1 MKLQRP
7 NLHCHVC
14 WSLPTHKRVPR
25 FEVFMFCCSQHACG
39 VLLLGAFW
47 DKKTQEKHP
56 WSKHGTTMSENE
68 SMVTTKW
75 HFTYSLIP
83 RVVSRHN
90 KMLSF
95 KQTKL
100 ALWSL
105 FFFSFGSKNSVHQIL
120 ESNTD
125 GTFCNQTMQLCT
137 FAKPFVII
145 FKIFPC
151 DKSLVTQSV
160 NIHLL
165 FSGYSFNVI
174 LLHKCFRNA

>member
-1 MKLQRP
+1 MSRLQIFA
-7 NLHCHVC
+7 NTQTCASVWGVH
-14 WSLPTHKRVPR
+14 
-25 FEVFMFCCSQHACG
+25 
-39 VLLLGAFW
+39 VLLFTACLWLFTFRSFLRQ
-47 DKKTQEKHP
+47 KKTQEKHP

-160 NIHLL
+160 NIHFL
-165 FSGYSFNVI
+165 FSAYSFNVI

>member
-1 MKLQRP
+1 
-7 NLHCHVC
+7 
-14 WSLPTHKRVPR
+14 
-25 FEVFMFCCSQHACG
+25 
-39 VLLLGAFW
+39 
-47 DKKTQEKHP
+47 
-56 WSKHGTTMSENE
+56 MSENE

-95 KQTKL
+95 KQFKL

-105 FFFSFGSKNSVHQIL
+105 FFFPFGSKNSVHQIL
-120 ESNTD
+120 ESNAD

-174 LLHKCFRNA
+174 LLHKCSGMPNICYFLKFWKAQKLHCFPRTAWEWLVVNFPSSVSLRGWGDYVLL